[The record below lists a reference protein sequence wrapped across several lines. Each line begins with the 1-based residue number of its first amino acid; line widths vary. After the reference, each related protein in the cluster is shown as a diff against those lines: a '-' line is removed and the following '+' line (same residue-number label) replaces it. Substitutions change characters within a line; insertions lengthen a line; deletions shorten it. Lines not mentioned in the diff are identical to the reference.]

1 MFTAQP
7 RNRAA
12 AEPLFTPRFAGLW
25 LFAFITFFSAFQ
37 LLPAI
42 PFRIL
47 ELGGSTA
54 AAGSFL
60 SVYTFASAFAA
71 PVMGSIAD
79 HVGRKR
85 MLVTASLL
93 FIVFSVAY
101 GLVRQLPL
109 LLVIGAI
116 HGAIWSGILASSS
129 AIMSEFIPVSRRTEG
144 MAYWGLASMT
154 AVAIAPAVGLW
165 VFHYGWLTLCLE
177 LSALSAV
184 MAVWASRLPAK
195 EAELPEVLPRLD
207 TLFDWGV
214 VKTTLSL
221 TTVSFGYGGVT
232 SYAAIVAVQRG
243 IEPRW
248 LYFAVF
254 ATTIIVIR
262 IATSHLGDRFGYT
275 VILYPALVAIPVAF
289 ALLAWAQTRTE
300 FVISAV
306 IFGAGFGSA
315 YPAFAAFILGATDPS
330 RRARTFGSIV
340 WAFDA
345 GIGSGSL
352 LVGVMGERYGL
363 ANAFL
368 VAAGLSCL
376 AVPIFAWS
384 SRGLTRG
391 TAVAR
396 TPEHG

>member
-1 MFTAQP
+1 LKDD
-7 RNRAA
+7 
-12 AEPLFTPRFAGLW
+12 LFTPRFALLW

-79 HVGRKR
+79 HLGRKR
-85 MLVTASLL
+85 VLVTASLL

-101 GLVRQLPL
+101 GVVRHLPL

-116 HGAIWSGILASSS
+116 HGSIWSGILASSS
-129 AIMSEFIPVSRRTEG
+129 AIMSEFIPASRRTEG
-144 MAYWGLASMT
+144 MAYWGLAST
-154 AVAIAPAVGLW
+154 SAVAIAPAVGLW

-177 LSALSAV
+177 LASISVV
-184 MAVWASRLPAK
+184 MALWSSRMPAK
-195 EAELPEVLPRLD
+195 EAELPEAWPRLS

-243 IEPRW
+243 IHPRW

-254 ATTIIVIR
+254 ATTIVIIR
-262 IATSHLGDRFGYT
+262 IATSHLGDRFGYAM
-275 VILYPALVAIPVAF
+275 ILYPALVMIPVSF
-289 ALLAWAQTRTE
+289 ALLAWAATRTQ
-300 FVISAV
+300 FVVSAIV
-306 IFGAGFGSA
+306 FGIGFGSA
-315 YPAFAAFILGATDPS
+315 YPAFAAFILGATDPA

-352 LVGVMGERYGL
+352 LVGAIGQRYGL
-363 ANAFL
+363 GNAFL
-368 VAAGLSCL
+368 VAAALSCL
-376 AVPIFAWS
+376 SIPIFTWT
-384 SRGLTRG
+384 SRALLRG

-396 TPEHG
+396 PLEHG